1 MRIDSHMH
9 VWSFEGVEYYDNK
22 PLFTYMEELKL
33 DRTAI
38 IAINNDENAKVKTL
52 VEQYPNQFFGIA
64 YVDRENQE
72 ASLRALECGVKAGY
86 YKGIKVLSYQGGF
99 HVDDPIQMR
108 TYEKC
113 LELDIPVLF
122 HVGWHNAGSANPSAA
137 ANGANSCKY
146 SCVGTPFEFA
156 NVLETFPELKVIFA
170 HMGAENYFRC
180 LGMAQRFHNVYMD
193 TAWLEHY
200 GSNQLPQISVKEW
213 IEHACKYLGS
223 EKIMFGGEYTMPQ
236 EIEQCDLSDKQK
248 ADLLGETCRRLYKL

>member
-22 PLFTYMEELKL
+22 QLFTYMEELKL
-33 DRTAI
+33 DRTAL
-38 IAINNDENAKVKTL
+38 IAINNGENAKVKTL
-52 VEQYPNQFFGIA
+52 VEHYPNQFFGIA

-72 ASLRALECGVKAGY
+72 ASLRELECGVKAGY

-200 GSNQLPQISVKEW
+200 GSNQLPLISVKEW

-223 EKIMFGGEYTMPQ
+223 EKIMFGGEYTMPW

-248 ADLLGETCRRLYKL
+248 ADLLGETCCRLYKL